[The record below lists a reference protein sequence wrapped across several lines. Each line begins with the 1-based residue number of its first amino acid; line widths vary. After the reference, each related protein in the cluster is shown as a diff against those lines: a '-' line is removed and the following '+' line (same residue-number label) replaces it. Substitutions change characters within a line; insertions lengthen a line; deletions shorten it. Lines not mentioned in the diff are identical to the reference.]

1 MRQGCRRSIVI
12 ASVKV
17 GMYTDLMIEANVIII
32 GGGPAGLAAAAFS
45 EKAYVLERLPRP
57 GTKLLATGG
66 GRCNI
71 THDAE
76 VDEIV
81 PLFGKHGR
89 FITPAVRAWPPSAIR
104 EFLHEW
110 KVPTVVDADGCV
122 FPASGQASHVR
133 DALVAAAQAAG
144 AEIHCDVRVK
154 RIRLN
159 GAGDCMRGVETDTGA
174 FIPARVV
181 ILAAGGQSYPK
192 LGSDG
197 SSFALAEEIGLA
209 VTPRYPALAALVTV
223 EKWGTAL
230 AGIAC
235 PNASLRLTGKGFSRE
250 PVSGP
255 ILFTHKGLSGPPALA
270 LSGTIAQARH
280 ETGQPVAVAISFL
293 ADRRHDDWIACF
305 DAWRQASGARR
316 VRLLLGGEIPK
327 ALAEQV
333 CRLAGIG
340 EETTA
345 AQLTRDEAK
354 HLAEHCVACPL
365 TVTATDGWDRAM
377 LTRGG
382 IALSELTAK
391 TLACK
396 RIAGLYCV
404 GECVDLDAPCGG
416 YNLTW
421 ALASGR
427 LAAESA
433 RRHMSGQAPRPA
445 APQKNMN

>member
-1 MRQGCRRSIVI
+1 M
-12 ASVKV
+12 
-17 GMYTDLMIEANVIII
+17 EANIIII

-45 EKAYVLERLPRP
+45 ENACVLERLPRL

-71 THDAE
+71 THDSE
-76 VDEIV
+76 VDEMV
-81 PLFGKHGR
+81 PIFGKRGR
-89 FITPAVRAWPPSAIR
+89 FITSAVRAWPPSAIR
-104 EFLHEW
+104 EFLHDW
-110 KVPTVVDADGCV
+110 KVPTVVESDGCV
-122 FPASGQASHVR
+122 FPVSGRAMDVR
-133 DALVAAAQAAG
+133 DALVAAGQAAG
-144 AEIHCDVRVK
+144 AEIHCGVRVK

-159 GAGDCMRGVETDTGA
+159 EAGDCVSGVETDTDA

-197 SSFALAEEIGLA
+197 SSFALAEDVGLV
-209 VTPRYPALAALVTV
+209 VTPRYPALGSLFTA
-223 EKWGTAL
+223 EKWVSGF
-230 AGIAC
+230 AGMSC
-235 PNASLRLTGKGFSRE
+235 LDASLRINVKGHLRE
-250 PVSGP
+250 GVRGP

-270 LSGTIAQARH
+270 LSGAIAQARH
-280 ETGQPVAVAISFL
+280 ETGKPVEVAIAFL
-293 ADRRHDDWIACF
+293 AGRTHDDWIACF
-305 DAWRQASGARR
+305 EMWRQHSGVRR
-316 VRLLLGGEIPK
+316 VRLLLGGELPK

-333 CRLAGIG
+333 CRLVGLG
-340 EETTA
+340 DHTTA

-354 HLAEHCVACPL
+354 RLAEMCVACPL

-382 IALSELTAK
+382 IALSELSPK
-391 TLACK
+391 TLESK
-396 RIAGLYCV
+396 RISGLYCV

-433 RRHMSGQAPRPA
+433 QRHLRGLGVRD
-445 APQKNMN
+445 